1 MLHMLCSGQPHSE
14 WMATGDCKALGRR
27 IRALRTAKGWTQQ
40 LLADHA
46 ELTRESISA
55 IENGR
60 FDPTFSTLARIAR
73 ALSLT
78 LEELFRGF

>member
-1 MLHMLCSGQPHSE
+1 
-14 WMATGDCKALGRR
+14 MATADCRALGRR
-27 IRALRTAKGWTQQ
+27 IRSLRTDRRWTQQ

-60 FDPTFSTLARIAR
+60 FDPTFSTLKRIAQ
-73 ALSLT
+73 ALDLK
-78 LEELFRGF
+78 LEELLKGF